1 MNTSNDFPK
10 DFFVLIEGD
19 EFREG
24 RISVNKLHDQYMAEI
39 DIVQKDTRKIW
50 RHVKSIYSCVTE
62 RDALQDA
69 SYLLGKYLR
78 GESI

>member
-1 MNTSNDFPK
+1 MRNKEYPK
-10 DFFVLIEGD
+10 DYFVRLEDD

-24 RISVNKLHDQYMAEI
+24 RISVNKSGTEYMAEI
-39 DIVQKDTRKIW
+39 DIVQKESRKIW
-50 RHVKSIYSCVTE
+50 RHVKSIYSRPTE
-62 RDALQDA
+62 HDALEDA